1 MKCFAETEHRME
13 SAALGMLLGH
23 QMGQWSERKWWNFS
37 QDDKSGNGLSV
48 ENLLNPEWI
57 GPVLQEPPTI
67 TTPGWGPTGYGDLVP
82 YICALGMEY
91 VRQSGPLSP
100 ELFRDFLLREREWLR
115 PQAVGRTCLELMT
128 EGMNPRIAGLYAPSV
143 LSGCWIAWP
152 IAFYHAGYPHHAYE
166 DAVLLARTQG
176 SGDGVILTGLIAA
189 MLAEALRPDSTWT
202 DMRAALLTMADK
214 RDTRI
219 AELVRRALEI
229 GRQAVNDAELMAM
242 VRGPNFRREL
252 SKYNVDWL
260 ADFYAAVAGMEF
272 FAVHSADVV
281 YLMCSVLQGCDSRFG
296 SMIMLSLLAAI
307 YGDENLPTVWREQMG
322 ELHKEC
328 LSEWVMNSAN
338 LLQTKL
344 QNEVRIAEEILPLI
358 HGSEKESVLYD
369 KILAGLLA
377 GAIGNTMGSPV
388 EDRDYPWI
396 VEHFGVL
403 DRILTPGRLET
414 EDDAAMT
421 KIWAETYI
429 QCDGRAYVEDLS
441 ETFRQKLVRSNYYYD
456 TQHAYD
462 LILQDIPPH
471 ACGHWN
477 IVTGSAMM
485 GCSPCGM
492 YHAGDPRQ
500 AAADAL
506 ELSYL
511 YQRGFDV
518 YATAIMCAAV
528 AEALRPNAT
537 VETVLETAIAAAPA
551 DPVVYFNRHEP
562 RDAQEHLQNA
572 LAAAE
577 GCPDVL
583 AAREILYAGFL
594 EYNGQDPWEVIT
606 FTLAIFKVARGDVWQ
621 CMLGGANIGRD
632 SDTIAN
638 LSAVL
643 AACLHGTASI
653 PQHLLSLFGETVL
666 EEYQGLAQE
675 LTDAVHVRCK
685 RVIETACR
693 LGVKSSLEEL

>member
-1 MKCFAETEHRME
+1 MKCFAETEHRIE
-13 SAALGMLLGH
+13 AAALGMLLGH

-37 QDDKSGNGLSV
+37 QDGQSDNALSA
-48 ENLLNPEWI
+48 ENLLNPEWMR
-57 GPVLQEPPTI
+57 PVLQKPPTI
-67 TTPGWGPTGYGDLVP
+67 TTPGWCPTGYGDLVP

-91 VRQSGPLSP
+91 VRQGGPLSP

-115 PQAVGRTCLELMT
+115 PQAVGRTCLELMA

-176 SGDGVILTGLIAA
+176 GGDGVVLTGLITA
-189 MLAEALRPDSTWT
+189 MLAEALRPGSTWA
-202 DMRAALLTMADK
+202 DIRAALLTMADK
-214 RDTRI
+214 RDARI
-219 AELVRRALEI
+219 ATLVRRALEI
-229 GRQAVNDAELMAM
+229 GQQAVDDAKWGIM
-242 VRGPNFRREL
+242 VREPNYRREL

-260 ADFYAAVAGMEF
+260 ADFYVAVSGMEF
-272 FAVHSADVV
+272 FAAHSIDVAC
-281 YLMCSVLQGCDSRFG
+281 LMYSVLRSCDSRFG
-296 SMIMLSLLAAI
+296 SMIALSLFAAI
-307 YGDENLPTVWREQMG
+307 YGDENLPTVWCEQVG
-322 ELHKEC
+322 ELHKEH
-328 LSEWVMNSAN
+328 LSEWTVNNAN

-344 QNEVRIAEEILPLI
+344 QNEVRIAEEILPLT
-358 HGSEKESVLYD
+358 HGSEKKSVLYD

-396 VEHFGVL
+396 VERFGVL
-403 DRILTPGRLET
+403 DRILNPGRLES

-421 KIWAETYI
+421 RIWAETYI
-429 QCDGRAYVEDLS
+429 RCGERARVEDLA

-456 TQHAYD
+456 TQHSYD
-462 LILQDIPPH
+462 LILQGIPPH

-562 RDAQEHLQNA
+562 RNAQAHLRSA
-572 LAAAE
+572 LTAVE

-583 AAREILYAGFL
+583 AAREILYAGYL

-606 FTLAIFKVARGDVWQ
+606 FTLAIFKVSRGDVWQ

-643 AACLHGTASI
+643 SACLHGTACI
-653 PQHLLSLFGETVL
+653 PKHLLSLFGEAALT
-666 EEYQGLAQE
+666 EYQRLAQG
-675 LTDAVHVRCK
+675 LTDAVQSRCE
-685 RVIETACR
+685 RILETARR
-693 LGVKSSLEEL
+693 LGMMEE